1 MARFKYS
8 LLMLLAAFIWGT
20 AFVAQREGAGVLDA
34 YSFNSIRSFIGSA
47 ALLAVVATIGRKGA
61 ALQLST
67 RRRRLD
73 LLVGGVVCGLVL
85 TASALFQQLGLEG
98 TTAGKAGFITSLY
111 ILFVP
116 LAGMALGRRVR
127 AVIWVGV
134 VLALAGMY
142 LLCVKEGFSVGKGD
156 LMVLRCA
163 VTFSIHILVID
174 HFVKKIDAVFLSQ
187 MQFFFCGIFS
197 LVPILLWHAAP
208 LPSATAVRACLW
220 PLLYC
225 AILSSGVAYTLQI
238 VSQKHLEASVASLI
252 MSMESVFAALSG
264 WAVLGERLTLREIA
278 GCALVFA
285 AVTVAQRNGKDNRKV
300 ESSEL

>member
-1 MARFKYS
+1 MKHS

-61 ALQLST
+61 ARQLST
-67 RRRRLD
+67 RRRRID
-73 LLVGGVVCGLVL
+73 LLVGGAVCGLVL
-85 TASALFQQLGLEG
+85 AASALMQQLGLEE

-116 LAGMALGRRVR
+116 MLGIALGRRVTA
-127 AVIWVGV
+127 AVWIGV
-134 VLALAGMY
+134 ALALAGMY

-163 VTFSIHILVID
+163 ISFAFHILAID
-174 HFVKKIDAVFLSQ
+174 HFVKKVDAVILSQ

-197 LVPILLWHAAP
+197 LVPILLWNAAP
-208 LPSATAVRACLW
+208 LPDAAAVLKCAW

-238 VSQKHLEASVASLI
+238 VSQEKLEPSVASLI

-264 WAVLGERLTLREIA
+264 WAVLGERLTLREIS
-278 GCALVFA
+278 GCVLVFA
-285 AVTVAQRNGKDNRKV
+285 AVIIAQRGK
-300 ESSEL
+300 SERV